1 MTDAG
6 YPCPECGNALKARA
20 KKCMCGWSKA
30 PPPGSAPSANTVT
43 VDDSRP
49 SGDPNHF
56 RCPWESNG
64 ERCRYTAS
72 TSNEQ
77 GPQARFFCFGHAQ
90 CWDTG
95 DGALGQR
102 IVEESMRVIPD
113 GGDYSASGMLAGARK
128 ASVDE
133 MRSSLDRQHRG
144 VSGLAQVPRQ
154 QSASKF
160 LSIGAAAAPKLPRV
174 PDHERDSER
183 AAIQDEGQ

>member
-30 PPPGSAPSANTVT
+30 PPPSSAKTVT

-183 AAIQDEGQ
+183 AAIQHEGD